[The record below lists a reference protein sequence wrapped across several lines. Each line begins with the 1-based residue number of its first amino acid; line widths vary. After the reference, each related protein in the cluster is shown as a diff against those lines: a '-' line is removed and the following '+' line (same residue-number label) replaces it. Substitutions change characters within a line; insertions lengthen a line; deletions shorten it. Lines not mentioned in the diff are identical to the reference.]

1 MKAPLAGLI
10 LAFGLAAAPAPQLV
24 KQGTKYSLLVDGK
37 PYIMLG
43 AQVNNSSG
51 WPDRLES
58 LWPAAESLHLNTL
71 EVPVYWEDIEPQFGS
86 FQFATVDRIIQQA
99 RAHHM
104 RLVLLWFGTWKNGTM
119 DYAPSWVKADPAK
132 YPHMLDSGGHPVR
145 VLTPISETNLAAD
158 KQAFSE
164 LMKHLREV
172 DGEMHTVILVQVE
185 NEPGS
190 LGTDRDHS
198 AAANQLFAGPVPE
211 ALTTALRRN
220 PGTWSEV
227 FGDEADEAFAVYY
240 VSRYVNQVAAGGK
253 QAYQLPLYVNVWLRE
268 QKNFMRPGE
277 AYPSGGATSNM
288 LSLWKANTPSID
300 LVAPDNY
307 LLDYVNYRNVMGI
320 YHRDDNALMIPET
333 GGPRFPS
340 NMFYA
345 LGDFDALGFAPFGLD
360 MTVKEGKI
368 REEVQPFADNC
379 RLLEPVL
386 PLIASLQGTGKLHAA
401 VEEAHLTEKL
411 IRSEKYDILV
421 QFGTP
426 HIEYGGIF
434 GTQTP
439 KLSGRALVA
448 EVAPD
453 EFIVMG
459 FDARVDFRTSRSSKF
474 QNAQF
479 LRVEEGTFVN
489 GEWKAARLLNGDEAF
504 FGFFLPA
511 GGAMVRAKLTS
522 Y

>member
-1 MKAPLAGLI
+1 VKVSIFGLI

-24 KQGTKYSLLVDGK
+24 KQGTKYTLLVDGK
-37 PYIMLG
+37 PYIVLG

-51 WPDRLES
+51 WPDRLET

-71 EVPVYWEDIEPQFGS
+71 EVPVYWEDIEPQSGS
-86 FQFATVDRIIQQA
+86 FHFATVDRIIEQA

-119 DYAPSWVKADPAK
+119 DYVPSWVKADPAK
-132 YPHMLDSGGHPVR
+132 YPHMLDSGGHAVR
-145 VLTPISETNLAAD
+145 VLTPHSETNLAAD
-158 KQAFSE
+158 KLAFSA

-172 DGEMHTVILVQVE
+172 DGDLHTVILVQVE

-198 AAANQLFAGPVPE
+198 AAANQLFAGRAPE
-211 ALTTALRRN
+211 ALISALHWH
-220 PGTWSEV
+220 PGTWTEV
-227 FGDEADEAFAVYY
+227 FGGEADEAFAAYY
-240 VSRYVNQVAAGGK
+240 VSRYVNEVAAGGK

-288 LSLWKANTPSID
+288 LNLWKANTPSID
-300 LVAPDNY
+300 FIAPDNY
-307 LLDYVNYRNVMGI
+307 LLDYVNYRGVMGM

-360 MTVKEGKI
+360 MAVKDGKV

-379 RLLEPVL
+379 RLLEPAL
-386 PLIASLQGTGKLHAA
+386 PLIASLQGTGRLFAA

-411 IRSEKYDILV
+411 IIMEKYDVLV

-426 HIEYGGIF
+426 HMEYGGIF

-448 EVAPD
+448 QIEPD

-459 FDARVDFRTSRSSKF
+459 FDARVDFRPGRSSKF

-489 GEWKAARLLNGDEAF
+489 GEWKVSRLLNGDEAF
-504 FGFFLPA
+504 FGFFLPP
-511 GGAMVRAKLTS
+511 GGVIIRAKLTR